1 MRLFFYLFDEL
12 FDELILVLDF
22 PTVLNWAIVII
33 NISFWFDATPVDTF
47 ILLKQLPQ
55 RWVAYL
61 LEVVLVIL
69 FLHIVFPGF
78 NNAIFMSLGNCL
90 VVQEEFSHK
99 SMDQFG
105 DVLEVRIVGLYIFV
119 EVLDD

>member
-1 MRLFFYLFDEL
+1 
-12 FDELILVLDF
+12 
-22 PTVLNWAIVII
+22 
-33 NISFWFDATPVDTF
+33 
-47 ILLKQLPQ
+47 
-55 RWVAYL
+55 
-61 LEVVLVIL
+61 
-69 FLHIVFPGF
+69 
-78 NNAIFMSLGNCL
+78 MSLGNCL